1 MTMQFFYPGPNAFD
15 NIPGLGGGAAVAWD
29 ALPAGTE
36 GDRSAATLESLAITA
51 ERGELYWHP
60 AYPTKAQLA
69 SLWPSAD
76 QEDGVCV
83 GPMSEFWLGV
93 AEENALVVW
102 LGDSTNVGQGGT
114 GGNVGCRAVSP
125 PVLVAASK
133 GWRDGCA
140 AANGLVVADNRVTER
155 GWTFA
160 VKEIAGSCWV
170 HNTTPEDLDFA
181 PGIAF
186 DSLIVTGVAVFG
198 NDATVTVLVD
208 GSSVGTIDCNTLTNG
223 GIDHPQVRVNVT
235 RGVHTVTIRSGGGGG
250 TCYCNTIETYDSLST
265 VPDLLMLAVADSNIG
280 DHIADGA
287 YRTRQRLRLLRTNH
301 KTKRIT
307 AAFMGTINDL
317 DDSTAVAT
325 ITAGFTTLAGFVNEI
340 GGKFLGICGWA
351 TNRAGVTKA
360 NLDTL
365 SAHLKTLSQ
374 SNGTAWIDTRAALGY
389 TYAATDPADVSDD
402 WHLTAAGQAKQ
413 AGIIAKAFG

>member
-1 MTMQFFYPGPNAFD
+1 MGFGSGGPFGKPG
-15 NIPGLGGGAAVAWD
+15 GSGGGASIPAW
-29 ALPAGTE
+29 ASLPAGTP
-36 GDRSAATLESLAITA
+36 GDVVPATLGGVAITA
-51 ERGELYWHP
+51 RRAASYWHP
-60 AYPTKAQLA
+60 AYPTKAQTVA
-69 SLWPSAD
+69 LWPSSD

-93 AEENALVVW
+93 AEESALVVW

-125 PVLVAASK
+125 PVLVAAAR

-140 AANGLVVADNRVTER
+140 CANGLVVADNRVTER
-155 GWTFA
+155 GWTVA
-160 VKEIAGSCWV
+160 VKEVAGSCWV

-181 PGIAF
+181 PGIVF
-186 DSLIVTGVAVFG
+186 DSLIVTGVAVFN
-198 NDATVTVLVD
+198 NDATLTVLVD

-223 GIDHPQVRVNVT
+223 GIDHPQVRVNVA

-287 YRTRQRLRLLRTNH
+287 YRARQRLRLLRTNH
-301 KTKRIT
+301 KNRRIVVP
-307 AAFMGTINDL
+307 FMGTINDL

-325 ITAGFTTLAGFVNEI
+325 ITAGFTTLAGFINEI
-340 GGKFLGICGWA
+340 GGKFIGICGWA

-374 SNGTAWIDTRAALGY
+374 ANGTAWIDTRAALGY
-389 TYAATDPADVSDD
+389 TYAATNPADVADD

-413 AGIIAKAFG
+413 AAIIGKAFQ